1 MQQRQERDRFLKRLE
16 ELEERVFGAQNLDLQ
31 QGSNLSRKT
40 AHVRISK
47 LEEEAK
53 NVFAESFEQYLVSY
67 KKSPVYLRHNW
78 EDGSL
83 VTNSLDT
90 DEHLELL
97 RAGETDIA
105 KTVEQLEE
113 IGRLKEFMN
122 TDRFQNLGKLM
133 ERVNAIDPS
142 FPELARRSKVVHDRV
157 GVLTNQYDKMINL
170 ISEKLVHWDETLR
183 KWEKQKPP

>member
-1 MQQRQERDRFLKRLE
+1 MQQQQERDRFLKRLA

-31 QGSNLSRKT
+31 QGSNLSRKA

-53 NVFAESFEQYLVSY
+53 NVFAKSFEQYLVSY

-78 EDGSL
+78 EYDSL

-97 RAGETDIA
+97 RAGEADMT

-113 IGRLKEFMN
+113 IGRLKEFIN
-122 TDRFQNLGKLM
+122 PDRFQNLGQLM

-142 FPELARRSKVVHDRV
+142 FPELVRRSKVVHDRV
-157 GVLTNQYDKMINL
+157 GVLTNQYDKMIDL
-170 ISEKLVHWDETLR
+170 ISEKLVRWDEALR
-183 KWEKQKPP
+183 KREKQKPP